1 MENENKTISIIIPAF
16 NAQDVIE
23 TAIKSIENQKEISD
37 KIEIVI
43 VDDGSNDKTK
53 EIVERLIIEQDYTNI
68 RIFSRINKGVS
79 SARNY
84 GIKQAKGDYILF
96 LDADD
101 ELKKDALSNLLS
113 ICKLKYDLILFN
125 YEYFKDKKEKNNR
138 VIYEINSSEL
148 DIKYLQNKV
157 LLSSELNT
165 VWQFCIYKKYLT
177 KYNIKF
183 KENIKVGEDLLFN
196 LELFSYNPSLYYLN
210 RVLYRYNY
218 NNESVMNQNAIENI
232 DKRLN
237 DSTKVYYKLYDYIKI
252 WNCDTSINR
261 NYVAIKYFSLLH
273 FEFDKIIGLEK
284 IKLRKKIKFINKY
297 ISSKEANVARKN
309 IKIRMIIFKDIMFLD
324 LKLPHLYYFSRWI
337 KNKIKNSKG

>member
-1 MENENKTISIIIPAF
+1 MKKNMISIIIPAF

-23 TAIKSIENQKEISD
+23 TAIKSIENQKEFSD

-43 VDDGSNDKTK
+43 VDDGSIDRTR
-53 EIVERLIIEQDYTNI
+53 EVVERLIIERDYTNI
-68 RIFSRINKGVS
+68 RIFSRKNRGVS

-84 GIKQAKGDYILF
+84 GIEQAKGDYILF

-101 ELKKDALSNLLS
+101 ELKKDALSNIFS

-125 YEYFKDKKEKNNR
+125 YEYFKNKKEKNNR
-138 VIYEINSSEL
+138 VIYKINSSEL

-177 KYNIKF
+177 KNNIKF
-183 KENIKVGEDLLFN
+183 NENIKVGEDLLFN
-196 LELFSYNPSLYYLN
+196 LELFSYSPSLYYLN
-210 RVLYRYNY
+210 KVLYKYNY
-218 NNESVMNQNAIENI
+218 NNVSVMNQNKIDNI

-237 DSTKVYYKLYDYIKI
+237 DSIKVYYKLYDYIKI
-252 WNCDTSINR
+252 WNCDTAINR

-273 FEFDKIIGLEK
+273 FEFDKIIGIKE
-284 IKLRKKIKFINKY
+284 IKLKKKMKFMNKY
-297 ISSKEANVARKN
+297 ISSNEADVARKN

-324 LKLPHLYYFSRWI
+324 LKLPYLYYFSRLF
-337 KNKIKNSKG
+337 KSKIKNSRG